1 MDVNV
6 NVKVNTSANI
16 VSNKVGLG
24 EKVSYG
30 FGNLAGN
37 LLLTTANTFISFFY
51 TDIAGIAV
59 ATVGFIL
66 LAGRIL
72 DGVAD
77 LTMGVIVDKT
87 KTKYGKARPWLLWLA
102 IPYAVSLVLMFTAP
116 NLSSNGKIAYALV
129 TYIFAMLMFT
139 GTATPYNVLSA
150 LVSQDQND
158 RSQLSSFRSM
168 FGFLGAL
175 ILSVI
180 TMPLVKSFGD
190 GKKGWIIL
198 AIIYGI
204 ASAILYFI
212 CFKNTKERVAAPAE
226 ESTFSIKDGL
236 KTLFKNKYWAIL
248 VVSIII
254 IFISAGLGGVNVYYA
269 QYVLGDANLVGV
281 IGTASFLPII
291 AGSFL
296 AAPVLKKFGKRNTA
310 LGGIILTIV
319 GSLPMAIAPT
329 DITMIIV
336 GLVIK
341 GLGSAG
347 FLVAAFAMLGDTVEY
362 GQWKHGIRIEGLTFA
377 AEGFAEKVGTGLGGA
392 VLGAI
397 LGVGGYIGGQATQ
410 SASAIFAMKVSFA
423 YAPIIIAVLTA
434 VLLYFYDLDKIYP
447 RIVAEL
453 KERNNEA

>member
-1 MDVNV
+1 MSVNV
-6 NVKVNTSANI
+6 NKSAE
-16 VSNKVGLG
+16 STTNKLGLG

-102 IPYAVSLVLMFTAP
+102 IPYSVSLVLMFTAP
-116 NLSSNGKIAYALV
+116 NLSNNGKIAYAFI
-129 TYIFAMLMFT
+129 TYIVAMLMFT

-150 LVSQDQND
+150 LISQDQND
-158 RSQLSSFRSM
+158 RSQLSSSRSI
-168 FGFLGAL
+168 FGFVGAL
-175 ILSVI
+175 LLSVI

-190 GKKGWIIL
+190 GKKGWIIV

-204 ASAILYFI
+204 ASAVLYFM
-212 CFKNTKERVAAPAE
+212 CFKNTKERVAARAE
-226 ESTFSIKDGL
+226 EASFSIKYGL

-254 IFISAGLGGVNVYYA
+254 IFIASGLGGVNVYYA
-269 QYVLGDANLVGV
+269 QYVLGDSNLVGV

-291 AGSFL
+291 VGSFL

-319 GSLPMAIAPT
+319 GALIMAIAPT
-329 DITMIIV
+329 SITMIIV

-362 GQWKHGIRIEGLTFA
+362 GQWKNGIRIEGLTFA

-397 LGVGGYIGGQATQ
+397 LAFGGYIGGQATQ
-410 SASAIFAMKVSFA
+410 SASAIFAMKVAFA
-423 YAPIIIAVLTA
+423 YAPIITSVITA
-434 VLLYFYDLDKIYP
+434 VLLYFYDLDKEYP

-453 KERNNEA
+453 KERNSNA

>member
-1 MDVNV
+1 MQLE
-6 NVKVNTSANI
+6 ANNNI
-16 VSNKVGLG
+16 KEEIDSGKIGLG

-51 TDIAGIAV
+51 TDIAGIGV

-102 IPYAVSLVLMFTAP
+102 IPYAVSLILMFTAP
-116 NLSSNGKIAYALV
+116 NLSNNGKIAYAFI
-129 TYIFAMLMFT
+129 TYIVAMLMFT

-150 LVSQDQND
+150 LISQDQND
-158 RSQLSSFRSM
+158 RSQLSSSRSI
-168 FGFLGAL
+168 FGFVGAL
-175 ILSVI
+175 LLSVI

-190 GKKGWIIL
+190 GKKGWIIV

-204 ASAILYFI
+204 ASAVLYFM

-226 ESTFSIKDGL
+226 AASFSIKDGL

-254 IFISAGLGGVNVYYA
+254 IFISSGLGGVNVYYA
-269 QYVLGDANLVGV
+269 QYVLGNSNLVGV

-291 AGSFL
+291 VGSFL

-310 LGGIILTIV
+310 LGGVILTIV
-319 GSLPMAIAPT
+319 GALIMAIAPAN
-329 DITMIIV
+329 ITVIIV

-362 GQWKHGIRIEGLTFA
+362 GQWKNGIRIEGLTFA

-397 LGVGGYIGGQATQ
+397 LAFGGYIGGQATQ
-410 SASAIFAMKVSFA
+410 SASAIFAMKVAFA
-423 YAPIIIAVLTA
+423 YGPIITSVITA
-434 VLLYFYDLDKIYP
+434 VLLYFYDLDKEYP

-453 KERNNEA
+453 KERHSNA

>member
-1 MDVNV
+1 MIVNV
-6 NVKVNTSANI
+6 NKSAE
-16 VSNKVGLG
+16 STTNKLGLG

-51 TDIAGIAV
+51 TDVAGIAV

-66 LAGRIL
+66 LAGRFL

-87 KTKYGKARPWLLWLA
+87 KTKHGKARPWLLWLA
-102 IPYAVSLVLMFTAP
+102 IPYAVSLILMFTAP
-116 NLSSNGKIAYALV
+116 DLSSNGKIAYAFV
-129 TYIFAMLMFT
+129 TYIFGMLMFT

-150 LVSQDQND
+150 LISQDQND

-190 GKKGWIIL
+190 GKKGWLIV

-204 ASAILYFI
+204 ASTVMYIM
-212 CFKNTKERVAAPAE
+212 CFKNTKERVTAPIE
-226 ESTFSIKDGL
+226 ESSFSIKDGL
-236 KTLFKNKYWAIL
+236 KTLLKNKYWAIL
-248 VVSIII
+248 VVSIIV
-254 IFISAGLGGVNVYYA
+254 IFISAGLGGVNIYYA
-269 QYVLGDANLVGV
+269 QYVLGDPNLVGV

-319 GSLPMAIAPT
+319 GSLPMVIAPT

-347 FLVAAFAMLGDTVEY
+347 FLVSAFAMLGDTVEY

-410 SASAIFAMKVSFA
+410 SASAILAMKVSFA
-423 YAPIIIAVLTA
+423 YAPIVIAVFTA

-447 RIVAEL
+447 KIVSEL

>member
-1 MDVNV
+1 MDINANANV
-6 NVKVNTSANI
+6 NASVNSAND
-16 VSNKVGLG
+16 KVGLG

-77 LTMGVIVDKT
+77 LTMGAIVDKT
-87 KTKYGKARPWLLWLA
+87 KTKHGKARPWLLWLA

-116 NLSSNGKIAYALV
+116 NLRGNGKIIYAFI

-150 LVSQDQND
+150 LVSQDANV

-175 ILSVI
+175 ILSII

-190 GKKGWIIL
+190 GKNGWLIL
-198 AIIYGI
+198 AIVYGI
-204 ASAILYFI
+204 ASALLYFI
-212 CFKNTKERVAAPAE
+212 CFKNTKERVTAPVE
-226 ESTFSIKDGL
+226 ESNFSLKDGL
-236 KTLFKNKYWAIL
+236 MALFRNKYWGIIVAC
-248 VVSIII
+248 III
-254 IFISAGLGGVNVYYA
+254 LFISSGLSGVNVYYA
-269 QYVLGDANLVGV
+269 QYVLGNPNLVGV

-296 AAPVLKKFGKRNTA
+296 AAPVLTKFGKRNTA
-310 LGGIILTIV
+310 LGGIILTII
-319 GSLPMAIAPT
+319 GSIPMAFAPT
-329 DITMIIV
+329 NITMIIV

-347 FLVAAFAMLGDTVEY
+347 FLVSGFAMLGDTVEY

-397 LGVGGYIGGQATQ
+397 LGFGGYIGGQATQ
-410 SASAIFAMKVSFA
+410 SASAIFAMKVCFA
-423 YAPIIIAVLTA
+423 YAPIITAIITA

-447 RIVAEL
+447 KIVAEL
-453 KERNNEA
+453 KARNK

>member
-190 GKKGWIIL
+190 GKKGGL
-198 AIIYGI
+198 FLQ
-204 ASAILYFI
+204 LYM
-212 CFKNTKERVAAPAE
+212 V
-226 ESTFSIKDGL
+226 
-236 KTLFKNKYWAIL
+236 
-248 VVSIII
+248 
-254 IFISAGLGGVNVYYA
+254 
-269 QYVLGDANLVGV
+269 
-281 IGTASFLPII
+281 
-291 AGSFL
+291 
-296 AAPVLKKFGKRNTA
+296 
-310 LGGIILTIV
+310 
-319 GSLPMAIAPT
+319 
-329 DITMIIV
+329 
-336 GLVIK
+336 
-341 GLGSAG
+341 
-347 FLVAAFAMLGDTVEY
+347 
-362 GQWKHGIRIEGLTFA
+362 
-377 AEGFAEKVGTGLGGA
+377 
-392 VLGAI
+392 
-397 LGVGGYIGGQATQ
+397 
-410 SASAIFAMKVSFA
+410 
-423 YAPIIIAVLTA
+423 
-434 VLLYFYDLDKIYP
+434 
-447 RIVAEL
+447 
-453 KERNNEA
+453 

>member
-1 MDVNV
+1 MDINENITVNV
-6 NVKVNTSANI
+6 SINSEND
-16 VSNKVGLG
+16 KVGLG

-72 DGVAD
+72 DGIAD
-77 LTMGVIVDKT
+77 LTMGAIVDRT

-102 IPYAVSLVLMFTAP
+102 IPYGVSLVLMFTAP
-116 NLSSNGKIAYALV
+116 NLSSTGKIIYAFI

-150 LVSQDQND
+150 LVSQDGNV

-175 ILSVI
+175 ILSII

-190 GKKGWIIL
+190 GKKGWLIL
-198 AIIYGI
+198 AIVYGI
-204 ASAILYFI
+204 ASAVLYFI
-212 CFKNTKERVAAPAE
+212 CFKNTKERVVAPVEDAN
-226 ESTFSIKDGL
+226 FSLKDGL
-236 KTLFKNKYWAIL
+236 KTLFKNKYWAII
-248 VVSIII
+248 VISIVI
-254 IFISAGLGGVNVYYA
+254 IFISSGLSGVNIYYA
-269 QYVLGDANLVGV
+269 QYVLGDANLVGI

-296 AAPVLKKFGKRNTA
+296 AGPILTRFGKRNTA
-310 LGGIILTIV
+310 LGGIILTIA
-319 GSLPMAIAPT
+319 GSAFIAIAPAN
-329 DITMIIV
+329 ITVIIV

-347 FLVAAFAMLGDTVEY
+347 FLVSAFAMLGDTVEY

-397 LGVGGYIGGQATQ
+397 LAAGGYIGGQAAQ

-423 YAPIIIAVLTA
+423 YAPIAISIIAA

-447 RIVAEL
+447 KIVAEL
-453 KERNNEA
+453 KERNNKA

>member
-1 MDVNV
+1 MNI
-6 NVKVNTSANI
+6 NSSTSNNTF
-16 VSNKVGLG
+16 KVGFG

-51 TDIAGIAV
+51 TDVAGIAV

-77 LTMGVIVDKT
+77 LTMGAIVDKT
-87 KTKYGKARPWLLWLA
+87 KTKHGKARPWLLWLA

-116 NLSSNGKIAYALV
+116 DLSSNGKIAYAFV

-150 LVSQDQND
+150 LISQDQND
-158 RSQLSSFRSM
+158 RSQLSSFRSI

-175 ILSVI
+175 ILSII

-204 ASAILYFI
+204 ASALLYFI
-212 CFKNTKERVAAPAE
+212 CFKNTKERVAAPVE
-226 ESTFSIKDGL
+226 EASFSIKDGL

-254 IFISAGLGGVNVYYA
+254 MFISAGLGGVNIYYA

-291 AGSFL
+291 VGSFL

-310 LGGIILTIV
+310 LGGMILTVI
-319 GSLPMAIAPT
+319 GSLFMATAPT
-329 DITMIIV
+329 DITIIIV
-336 GLVIK
+336 GLVMK
-341 GLGSAG
+341 GLGAAG

-397 LGVGGYIGGQATQ
+397 LGIGGYIGGQATQ
-410 SASAIFAMKVSFA
+410 SVSAIFAMKVSFA
-423 YAPIIIAVLTA
+423 YAPIILAVLTA

>member
-1 MDVNV
+1 MSTKDT
-6 NVKVNTSANI
+6 TSTNNI
-16 VSNKVGLG
+16 SDKVGLG
-24 EKVSYG
+24 EKISYG

-51 TDIAGIAV
+51 TDVAGIAV

-77 LTMGVIVDKT
+77 LTMGAIVDKT

-102 IPYAVSLVLMFTAP
+102 IPYALSLVLMFTAP
-116 NLSSNGKIAYALV
+116 NLGTNGKVIYALI

-150 LVSQDQND
+150 LISQDQND
-158 RSQLSSFRSM
+158 RSQLSSARSS

-175 ILSVI
+175 VLSIV
-180 TMPLVKSFGD
+180 TMPLVKFFGN
-190 GKKGWIIL
+190 GKKGWLIL
-198 AIIYGI
+198 AIVYGI
-204 ASAILYFI
+204 ASALLYFI
-212 CFKNTKERVAAPAE
+212 CFKNTKERAAE
-226 ESTFSIKDGL
+226 QTKTVDFSLKDGL
-236 KTLFKNKYWAIL
+236 KTLFKNKYWAMVVISIL
-248 VVSIII
+248 I
-254 IFISAGLGGVNVYYA
+254 IFVSSGLGGVNVYYA
-269 QYVLGDANLVGV
+269 QYVLGNSDYIGI

-291 AGSFL
+291 IGSFL
-296 AAPVLKKFGKRNTA
+296 AAPVLNKIGKRNTSM
-310 LGGIILTIV
+310 GGIILTII
-319 GSLPMAIAPT
+319 GSLIMFVAPT
-329 DITMIIV
+329 SFTVIIV

-397 LGVGGYIGGQATQ
+397 LAWGGYIGGKAAQ
-410 SASAIFAMKVSFA
+410 SASAIAAMKVAFI
-423 YAPIIIAVLTA
+423 YAPVVISIITA
-434 VLLYFYDLDKIYP
+434 VILYFYDLDKKYP
-447 RIVAEL
+447 QILAEL
-453 KERNNEA
+453 KERSSKA

>member
-1 MDVNV
+1 MDINA
-6 NVKVNTSANI
+6 NANINTSANSANEKI
-16 VSNKVGLG
+16 GLG
-24 EKVSYG
+24 EKISYG

-77 LTMGVIVDKT
+77 LTMGAIVDKT
-87 KTKYGKARPWLLWLA
+87 KTKHGKARPWLLWLA

-116 NLSSNGKIAYALV
+116 NLSSNGKIVYAFI

-150 LVSQDQND
+150 LVSQDANV

-175 ILSVI
+175 ILSII

-190 GKKGWIIL
+190 GKNGWLIL
-198 AIIYGI
+198 AIVYGI
-204 ASAILYFI
+204 ASALLYFI
-212 CFKNTKERVAAPAE
+212 CFKNTKERVTAPVE
-226 ESTFSIKDGL
+226 ESNFSLKDGL
-236 KTLFKNKYWAIL
+236 KTLFRNKYWAII
-248 VVSIII
+248 VACIII
-254 IFISAGLGGVNVYYA
+254 LFISSGLGGVNVYYA
-269 QYVLGDANLVGV
+269 RYVLGDANLVGI

-296 AAPVLKKFGKRNTA
+296 AAPILTKFGKRNTA
-310 LGGIILTIV
+310 LGGVILTIV
-319 GSLPMAIAPT
+319 GSIPMALAPT
-329 DITMIIV
+329 NITMIIV

-347 FLVAAFAMLGDTVEY
+347 FLVSGFAMLGDTVEY

-397 LGVGGYIGGQATQ
+397 LGIGGYIGGQATQ
-410 SASAIFAMKVSFA
+410 SASAIFAMKICFA
-423 YAPIIIAVLTA
+423 YAPIITA
-434 VLLYFYDLDKIYP
+434 VITAILLYFYDLDKIYP
-447 RIVAEL
+447 KIVAEL
-453 KERNNEA
+453 KERNK

>member
-1 MDVNV
+1 MDINA
-6 NVKVNTSANI
+6 NTNIKASANRANEK
-16 VSNKVGLG
+16 VSLG
-24 EKVSYG
+24 EKISYG

-77 LTMGVIVDKT
+77 LTMGAIVDKT
-87 KTKYGKARPWLLWLA
+87 KTKHGKARPWLLWLA
-102 IPYAVSLVLMFTAP
+102 IPYGVSLVLMFTAP
-116 NLSSNGKIAYALV
+116 NLSSSGKIVYAFI
-129 TYIFAMLMFT
+129 TYIFGMLMFT

-150 LVSQDQND
+150 LVSQDANV

-175 ILSVI
+175 ILSII
-180 TMPLVKSFGD
+180 TMPLVKRFGD
-190 GKKGWIIL
+190 GKNGWLIL
-198 AIIYGI
+198 AIVYGI
-204 ASAILYFI
+204 ASALLYFI
-212 CFKNTKERVAAPAE
+212 CFKNTKERVTAPVE
-226 ESTFSIKDGL
+226 ESNFSLKDGL
-236 KTLFKNKYWAIL
+236 KTLFRNKYWAII
-248 VVSIII
+248 VASIVI

-269 QYVLGDANLVGV
+269 QYVLGNPNLVGV

-296 AAPVLKKFGKRNTA
+296 AAPILTKFGKRNTA

-319 GSLPMAIAPT
+319 GSIPMFLAPT
-329 DITMIIV
+329 NITMIIV

-347 FLVAAFAMLGDTVEY
+347 FLVSAFAMLGDTVEY

-377 AEGFAEKVGTGLGGA
+377 AEGFAEKIGTGLGGA

-397 LGVGGYIGGQATQ
+397 LGIGGYIGGQATQ

-423 YAPIIIAVLTA
+423 YAPIAASILTA

-447 RIVAEL
+447 KIVAEL
-453 KERNNEA
+453 KERNNKA

>member
-1 MDVNV
+1 MQLE
-6 NVKVNTSANI
+6 ANNNI
-16 VSNKVGLG
+16 KEEIDSGKIGLG

-51 TDIAGIAV
+51 TDIAGIGV

-116 NLSSNGKIAYALV
+116 NLSNNGKIAYAFI
-129 TYIFAMLMFT
+129 TYIVAMLMFT

-150 LVSQDQND
+150 LISQDQND
-158 RSQLSSFRSM
+158 RSQLSSSRSI

-175 ILSVI
+175 LLSVI

-190 GKKGWIIL
+190 GKRGWIIV

-204 ASAILYFI
+204 ASAVMYIM
-212 CFKNTKERVAAPAE
+212 CFKNTKERVTAPIE
-226 ESTFSIKDGL
+226 ESSFSIKDGL
-236 KTLFKNKYWAIL
+236 KTLLKNKYWAIL
-248 VVSIII
+248 VVSIIV
-254 IFISAGLGGVNVYYA
+254 IFISAGLGGVNIYYA
-269 QYVLGDANLVGV
+269 QYVLGDPNLVGV

-319 GSLPMAIAPT
+319 GSLPMVIAPT

-347 FLVAAFAMLGDTVEY
+347 FLVSAFAMLGDTVEY

-410 SASAIFAMKVSFA
+410 SASAILAMKVSFA
-423 YAPIIIAVLTA
+423 YAPIVIAVFTA

-447 RIVAEL
+447 KIVSEL